1 MACSGGFQDQKSATG
16 IREKAA
22 ADYAATL
29 ADLLALVRRLHRR
42 ATANREEAVRR
53 PGVAAR
59 TRWICAGVEQQCAL
73 EERRLAAALPAPAVA
88 AAGDEENVP
97 AAYAPKTPRPGCG
110 GRDAP
115 WSLL

>member
-1 MACSGGFQDQKSATG
+1 MFPCKLQQFFSAWSAHNP
-16 IREKAA
+16 I
-22 ADYAATL
+22 
-29 ADLLALVRRLHRR
+29 
-42 ATANREEAVRR
+42 
-53 PGVAAR
+53 
-59 TRWICAGVEQQCAL
+59 